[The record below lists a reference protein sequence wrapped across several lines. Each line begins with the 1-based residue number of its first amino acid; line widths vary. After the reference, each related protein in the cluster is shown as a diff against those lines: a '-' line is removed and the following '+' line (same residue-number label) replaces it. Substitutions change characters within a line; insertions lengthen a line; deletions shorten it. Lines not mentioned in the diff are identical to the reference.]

1 MDAEQLFGILSDQLV
16 LTDSFKTALQ
26 QEVTFL
32 SLPKNHFLIEAP
44 RPSDHIYLLQE
55 GFAKGFVFEEGEKK
69 VHSFWGAGDII
80 VNPHGCFEKVPSV
93 EFVQLT
99 EKSKVWCI
107 GQTSL
112 KVLMDSFK
120 EARSLYRIVIGRYY
134 VQSQSRLF
142 DVQHRSAWQRY
153 QKLIQQYPVIEQKVS
168 QEYIASFLSITPQS
182 LSRMKREHRNKP

>member
-99 EKSKVWCI
+99 EKSMVWCI

-120 EARSLYRIVIGRYY
+120 EARSLYRIVIPKPLSYCY
-134 VQSQSRLF
+134 
-142 DVQHRSAWQRY
+142 W
-153 QKLIQQYPVIEQKVS
+153 PVLCSKSEPVVRCP
-168 QEYIASFLSITPQS
+168 A
-182 LSRMKREHRNKP
+182 

>member
-1 MDAEQLFGILSDQLV
+1 MDAEQLYGILSDQLV
-16 LTDSFKTALQ
+16 LTDSFKTALE

-44 RPSDHIYLLQE
+44 RPCDHIYLLQE

-69 VHSFWGAGDII
+69 VHSFWGASDII
-80 VNPHGCFEKVPSV
+80 VNPQGCFEKVPSV

-107 GQTSL
+107 DQSSL

-134 VQSQSRLF
+134 VQSQARLF

-153 QKLIQQYPVIEQKVS
+153 QKLIQQYPAIEQKVS

-182 LSRMKREHRNKP
+182 LSRMKREHRNKS

>member
-99 EKSKVWCI
+99 EKSMVWCI